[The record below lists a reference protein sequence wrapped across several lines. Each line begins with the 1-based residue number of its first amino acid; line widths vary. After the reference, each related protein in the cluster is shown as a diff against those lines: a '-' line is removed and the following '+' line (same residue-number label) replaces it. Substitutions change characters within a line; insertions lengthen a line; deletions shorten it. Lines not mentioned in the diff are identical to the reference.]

1 MNLSTLVRLAIDHSE
16 TGDFHLEHNPE
27 LIGTDGAWGAS
38 VDCFKEQDYICGK
51 TPEEAVKKLLR
62 TLTK

>member
-16 TGDFHLEHNPE
+16 TGDFCLEYNPE
-27 LIGTDGAWGAS
+27 LGAWIAHALPR
-38 VDCFKEQDYICGK
+38 DTTICAGK

-62 TLTK
+62 TLMDNEPR